1 MFAAKAQ
8 LCGQESA
15 VFLQPSPFFVLI
27 IGAERSNAQR
37 RLPLGA
43 CWEYLTLNM
52 GVWLKLL
59 GFESFDN
66 IRTDPSN
73 PRKNLLK
80 MCSNTSK
87 CNPFNS
93 ECVGARF
100 SLT

>member
-27 IGAERSNAQR
+27 IDAETLQR
-37 RLPLGA
+37 AASVAARGLLG
-43 CWEYLTLNM
+43 YLKMNM

-59 GFESFDN
+59 GFRELSSLDN

-73 PRKNLLK
+73 PRKIY
-80 MCSNTSK
+80 
-87 CNPFNS
+87 
-93 ECVGARF
+93 
-100 SLT
+100 